1 MGRTKKRGGAK
12 AHRKR
17 VQARNTRLKGEMNQM
32 QKLWQEQMK
41 SQLEGLRGEDG
52 ENLELNLGEN
62 KSPKIKMGDVELP
75 NADENTPLD
84 IKL

>member
-32 QKLWQEQMK
+32 QKLWHEQMMA
-41 SQLEGLRGEDG
+41 QLEGLRSEDG
-52 ENLELNLGEN
+52 ENLELNLGGN
-62 KSPKIKMGDVELP
+62 QGPKIEMGDVELP

>member
-32 QKLWQEQMK
+32 QKLWQEQMM
-41 SQLEGLRGEDG
+41 SQLEGLRSEDG

-62 KSPKIKMGDVELP
+62 QGPKIEMGDVELP

>member
-17 VQARNTRLKGEMNQM
+17 VQARNARLKGEMNQM
-32 QKLWQEQMK
+32 QKLWQEQMMA
-41 SQLEGLRGEDG
+41 QLEGLRSEDG
-52 ENLELNLGEN
+52 ENLELNLN
-62 KSPKIKMGDVELP
+62 ANQAPKINMGDVELP

>member
-41 SQLEGLRGEDG
+41 SQIEGLRGEEG
-52 ENLELNLGEN
+52 ENLELELG
-62 KSPKIKMGDVELP
+62 KKTPKISMGDVELP
-75 NADENTPLD
+75 NADEDTPLD

>member
-32 QKLWQEQMK
+32 QKLWQEQMM
-41 SQLEGLRGEDG
+41 SQLEGMRSEDG
-52 ENLELNLGEN
+52 ENLELNLGAN
-62 KSPKIKMGDVELP
+62 QGPKIEMGDVELP

>member
-17 VQARNTRLKGEMNQM
+17 VQARNARLKGEMNQM
-32 QKLWQEQMK
+32 QKLWQEQMMA
-41 SQLEGLRGEDG
+41 QLEGLRSEDG
-52 ENLELNLGEN
+52 ENLELNLN
-62 KSPKIKMGDVELP
+62 VNQAPKINMGDVELP

>member
-32 QKLWQEQMK
+32 QKLWQEQMMA
-41 SQLEGLRGEDG
+41 QLEGLRSEDG
-52 ENLELNLGEN
+52 ENLEFNLKQNEGPTI
-62 KSPKIKMGDVELP
+62 SMGDVETP

>member
-17 VQARNTRLKGEMNQM
+17 VQARNARLKGEMNQM
-32 QKLWQEQMK
+32 QKLWQDEMMG
-41 SQLEGLRGEDG
+41 QLESLRKDYDSSETQDV
-52 ENLELNLGEN
+52 NTTTL
-62 KSPKIKMGDVELP
+62 SMGQVETP

>member
-17 VQARNTRLKGEMNQM
+17 VQARNARLKGEMSQM
-32 QKLWQEQMK
+32 QKLWQEQMMA
-41 SQLEGLRGEDG
+41 QLEGLRSEDG
-52 ENLELNLGEN
+52 ENLELNLNPNQG
-62 KSPKIKMGDVELP
+62 PKIEMGDVELP

>member
-32 QKLWQEQMK
+32 QKLWQEQMMA
-41 SQLEGLRGEDG
+41 QLEGLRSKDG
-52 ENLELNLGEN
+52 EGLELNIGVN
-62 KSPKIKMGDVELP
+62 QGPKIQMGDVELP

>member
-17 VQARNTRLKGEMNQM
+17 VQARNARLKGEMNQM
-32 QKLWQEQMK
+32 QKLWQEQMMA
-41 SQLEGLRGEDG
+41 QLEGLRSEQEETQETGPQI
-52 ENLELNLGEN
+52 
-62 KSPKIKMGDVELP
+62 SMGDVELP

>member
-32 QKLWQEQMK
+32 QKLWQEQMMT
-41 SQLEGLRGEDG
+41 QLEGLRSEDG
-52 ENLELNLGEN
+52 EKLELNLAANQG
-62 KSPKIKMGDVELP
+62 PKIEMGNVELP
-75 NADENTPLD
+75 NTDENTPLD

>member
-17 VQARNTRLKGEMNQM
+17 VQARNTRLKGEMSQM
-32 QKLWQEQMK
+32 QKLWQEQMMA
-41 SQLEGLRGEDG
+41 QLEGLRSEDG

-62 KSPKIKMGDVELP
+62 QAPKINMGDVDLP

>member
-32 QKLWQEQMK
+32 QRLWQEQMK

-52 ENLELNLGEN
+52 ENLELNLEG
-62 KSPKIKMGDVELP
+62 KKTPKISMGDVELP

>member
-17 VQARNTRLKGEMNQM
+17 VQARNARLKGEMNQM
-32 QKLWQEQMK
+32 QKLWQEQMTA
-41 SQLEGLRGEDG
+41 QLEGLRSEDG
-52 ENLELNLGEN
+52 ENLGLNLGGN
-62 KSPKIKMGDVELP
+62 QGPKIEMGDVELP

>member
-32 QKLWQEQMK
+32 QKLWQEQMMA
-41 SQLEGLRGEDG
+41 QLEGLRSEDG
-52 ENLELNLGEN
+52 ENLELNLGGN
-62 KSPKIKMGDVELP
+62 QGPKIEMGDVELP

>member
-32 QKLWQEQMK
+32 QKLWQEQMTA
-41 SQLEGLRGEDG
+41 QLDQLRGEQEETQETG
-52 ENLELNLGEN
+52 AQIN
-62 KSPKIKMGDVELP
+62 MGSVELP

>member
-17 VQARNTRLKGEMNQM
+17 VQARNARLKGEMSQM
-32 QKLWQEQMK
+32 QKLWQEQMMA
-41 SQLEGLRGEDG
+41 QLEGLRSEDG
-52 ENLELNLGEN
+52 ENLELNLNPNQG
-62 KSPKIKMGDVELP
+62 PKIEMGDVELP
-75 NADENTPLD
+75 NTDENTPLD

>member
-17 VQARNTRLKGEMNQM
+17 VQARNARLKGEMRQM
-32 QKLWQEQMK
+32 QKLWQEQMMA
-41 SQLEGLRGEDG
+41 QLEGLRSEDG
-52 ENLELNLGEN
+52 ENLELNLN
-62 KSPKIKMGDVELP
+62 VNQAPKINMGDVELP

>member
-32 QKLWQEQMK
+32 QKLWQEQMTA
-41 SQLEGLRGEDG
+41 QLEQLRGEQEETQETG
-52 ENLELNLGEN
+52 AQIN
-62 KSPKIKMGDVELP
+62 MGNVELP

>member
-32 QKLWQEQMK
+32 QKLWQEQMM
-41 SQLEGLRGEDG
+41 SQLEGLRSEDG
-52 ENLELNLGEN
+52 ENLELNLGGN
-62 KSPKIKMGDVELP
+62 QGPKIEMGDVELP

>member
-32 QKLWQEQMK
+32 QKLWQEQMTA
-41 SQLEGLRGEDG
+41 QLEQLRGEQEETQETG
-52 ENLELNLGEN
+52 AQIN
-62 KSPKIKMGDVELP
+62 MGSVELP

>member
-32 QKLWQEQMK
+32 QKLWQEQMMAR
-41 SQLEGLRGEDG
+41 LEGLRSEDG
-52 ENLELNLGEN
+52 ENLELNLGGN
-62 KSPKIKMGDVELP
+62 QGPKIEMGDVELP

>member
-17 VQARNTRLKGEMNQM
+17 VQARNARLKGEMNQM
-32 QKLWQEQMK
+32 QKLWQEQMTA
-41 SQLEGLRGEDG
+41 QLEGLRSEDG
-52 ENLELNLGEN
+52 ENLELNLGGN
-62 KSPKIKMGDVELP
+62 QGPKIEMGDVELP

>member
-17 VQARNTRLKGEMNQM
+17 VQARNARLKGEMSQM
-32 QKLWQEQMK
+32 QKLWQEQMMA
-41 SQLEGLRGEDG
+41 QLEGLRSEDG
-52 ENLELNLGEN
+52 ENLELNLN
-62 KSPKIKMGDVELP
+62 VNQAPKINMGDVELP

>member
-17 VQARNTRLKGEMNQM
+17 VQARNARLKGEMNQM
-32 QKLWQEQMK
+32 QKLWQDEMMT
-41 SQLEGLRGEDG
+41 QLESLRKDYD
-52 ENLELNLGEN
+52 
-62 KSPKIKMGDVELP
+62 SPETQDVNTTTLSMGQVETP

>member
-17 VQARNTRLKGEMNQM
+17 VQARNARLKGEMNQM
-32 QKLWQEQMK
+32 QKLWQDEMMA
-41 SQLEGLRGEDG
+41 QLESLRKDYDSSETQDV
-52 ENLELNLGEN
+52 NTTTL
-62 KSPKIKMGDVELP
+62 SMGQVETP

>member
-17 VQARNTRLKGEMNQM
+17 VQARNARLKGEMSQM
-32 QKLWQEQMK
+32 QKLWQEQMMA
-41 SQLEGLRGEDG
+41 QLEGLRSEDG
-52 ENLELNLGEN
+52 EYLELNLN
-62 KSPKIKMGDVELP
+62 VNQAPKINMGDVELP

>member
-32 QKLWQEQMK
+32 QKLWQEQMMA
-41 SQLEGLRGEDG
+41 QLEQLRGEQEETQETG
-52 ENLELNLGEN
+52 AQIN
-62 KSPKIKMGDVELP
+62 MGNVELP

>member
-17 VQARNTRLKGEMNQM
+17 VQARNARLKGEMNQM
-32 QKLWQEQMK
+32 QKLWQEQMTA
-41 SQLEGLRGEDG
+41 QLEQLRAEQEETQQTGPQI
-52 ENLELNLGEN
+52 
-62 KSPKIKMGDVELP
+62 SMGDVELP

>member
-1 MGRTKKRGGAK
+1 
-12 AHRKR
+12 
-17 VQARNTRLKGEMNQM
+17 M

-41 SQLEGLRGEDG
+41 SQIEGLRGEEG
-52 ENLELNLGEN
+52 ENLELELG
-62 KSPKIKMGDVELP
+62 KKTPKISMGDVELP

>member
-32 QKLWQEQMK
+32 QKLWQEQMTA
-41 SQLEGLRGEDG
+41 QLEQLKR
-52 ENLELNLGEN
+52 
-62 KSPKIKMGDVELP
+62 
-75 NADENTPLD
+75 
-84 IKL
+84 

>member
-17 VQARNTRLKGEMNQM
+17 VQARNARLKGEMNQM
-32 QKLWQEQMK
+32 QKLWNEQMMA
-41 SQLEGLRGEDG
+41 QLEQLRGEQEETQETG
-52 ENLELNLGEN
+52 TQI
-62 KSPKIKMGDVELP
+62 SMGDVELP

>member
-17 VQARNTRLKGEMNQM
+17 VQARNARLKGEMNQM
-32 QKLWQEQMK
+32 QKLWQEQMTA
-41 SQLEGLRGEDG
+41 QLEQLRGEQEETQQTG
-52 ENLELNLGEN
+52 PQI
-62 KSPKIKMGDVELP
+62 SMGDVELP

>member
-32 QKLWQEQMK
+32 QKLWQEQMTT
-41 SQLEGLRGEDG
+41 QLEQLRGEQEETQETG
-52 ENLELNLGEN
+52 AQIN
-62 KSPKIKMGDVELP
+62 MGSVELP

>member
-32 QKLWQEQMK
+32 QKLWQEQMMA
-41 SQLEGLRGEDG
+41 QLEGLRSEDG
-52 ENLELNLGEN
+52 ENLELNLN
-62 KSPKIKMGDVELP
+62 VNQAPKINMGDVELP

>member
-17 VQARNTRLKGEMNQM
+17 VQARNSRLKGEMNQM
-32 QKLWQEQMK
+32 QKLWQEQMM
-41 SQLEGLRGEDG
+41 SQLEGLRSEDG
-52 ENLELNLGEN
+52 ENLELNLGGN
-62 KSPKIKMGDVELP
+62 QGPKIEMGDVELP